1 MARSSL
7 GTPVTHTFLG
17 VDLMDSKWKV
27 VVAGPQALALDQN
40 ARPGGAAVQAHAA
53 PDPSSTFAPCS
64 NRPDHGTES
73 AVRLTSR
80 EMDVL
85 QALAHGYTYVQTGEW
100 LGMSVNTVASHV
112 KNLYR
117 KLEVHS
123 GRAAVRRAFELCLLG
138 DGEGAFPRLSGLDT
152 E

>member
-1 MARSSL
+1 MN
-7 GTPVTHTFLG
+7 T
-17 VDLMDSKWKV
+17 KWKV
-27 VVAGPQALALDQN
+27 VVPGAQALAPDQN
-40 ARPGGAAVQAHAA
+40 ARRGAGAVQALPA

-64 NRPDHGTES
+64 NRPERQSES

-85 QALAHGYTYVQTGEW
+85 QALAHGYTYVEAGDS

-138 DGEGAFPRLSGLDT
+138 DGESAFARLGGLET
-152 E
+152 K

>member
-1 MARSSL
+1 MN
-7 GTPVTHTFLG
+7 
-17 VDLMDSKWKV
+17 SKWKV

-40 ARPGGAAVQAHAA
+40 ARGGGATVQALPA
-53 PDPSSTFAPCS
+53 PDTSSTFAPCS
-64 NRPDHGTES
+64 NRPGHRTKS

-85 QALAHGYTYVQTGEW
+85 QALAHGYTYVQAGDW

-138 DGEGAFPRLSGLDT
+138 DGESAFPPA
-152 E
+152 

>member
-1 MARSSL
+1 MN
-7 GTPVTHTFLG
+7 
-17 VDLMDSKWKV
+17 SKWKV
-27 VVAGPQALALDQN
+27 VVAEPQALALDQN
-40 ARPGGAAVQAHAA
+40 AQRGGAAVQALPA
-53 PDPSSTFAPCS
+53 PDPNSTFAPCP
-64 NRPDHGTES
+64 NRPAQPTES

-85 QALAHGYTYVQTGEW
+85 EALAHGYTYVQAGDW

-138 DGEGAFPRLSGLDT
+138 DGESAFFPRS
-152 E
+152 